1 MKKVLA
7 LIIVSTIILSFGTE
21 SLAMS
26 GDMPASVIRPAYM
39 YISSFGAA
47 LEINSIGVATCEGI
61 MSHILTDGSCEL
73 IIELKKLDSNKNWDT
88 IATWT
93 STGLQKCADYR
104 YRAVSRG
111 TYRVYVTAKVYDSSG
126 NLVETQSVHT
136 ITDTY

>member
-1 MKKVLA
+1 MKKVLV
-7 LIIVSTIILSFGTE
+7 LIIVSAIILSFGTQ
-21 SLAMS
+21 SLAIS
-26 GDMPASVIRPAYM
+26 GDMPTSIIRPAYM
-39 YISSFGAA
+39 HISSFGAA

-61 MSHILTDGSCEL
+61 MSHGLTDGTCEL
-73 IIELKKLDSNKNWDT
+73 IIELKKLNSDKSWDT

-126 NLVETQSVHT
+126 KLVESQSVHS

>member
-7 LIIVSTIILSFGTE
+7 FIIISTIILSFGTQ
-21 SLAMS
+21 SLAMIEES
-26 GDMPASVIRPAYM
+26 PTSIIKPAYT

-61 MSHILTDGSCEL
+61 MSHTLTDGTCEL
-73 IIELKKLDSNKNWDT
+73 VIELKKLDSNKNWDT

-126 NLVETQSVHT
+126 NLVESQLVHS